1 MAVPYYLQPT
11 VTTTEKES
19 AFDIFEATQF
29 KYDYD
34 YGYLPEP
41 QGTKT
46 AWEEIAD
53 ATTQTVT
60 RAGDMVWDTAK
71 GTWDTAKAGVVGALQ
86 EVRDVGASLTESA
99 GGIFDSLLLR
109 IVLIFAVIVGAIYL
123 LAKAGALK
131 DIAKIFAP

>member
-11 VTTTEKES
+11 VSTTEKES

-53 ATTQTVT
+53 STTQTLT
-60 RAGDMVWDTAK
+60 RAGDAVWDTAK
-71 GTWDTAKAGVVGALQ
+71 GTWDTAKTGVVSALQ
-86 EVRDVGASLTESA
+86 EVRDVAGSLTESA

-109 IVLIFAVIVGAIYL
+109 IVLLFAVIVGAVYL
-123 LAKAGALK
+123 LARSGALK
-131 DIAKIFAP
+131 DMAAFVK